1 VKAERRCIKVISST
15 ISWERSEV
23 VNARKSEPVTEVI
36 GLEIGDSVSFSKTVG
51 ESDVYLFAGIT
62 GDFSPNHVNEEIM
75 KRTPYKKRIAHGV
88 LSIGFASTTSTLMI
102 EKAKATAVSAGY
114 DRIRF
119 IKPIFIGDTVTVTYT
134 IVEIDQERFRTLAN
148 IEVRNQHEELC
159 TVAQHML
166 KFIPERDLPTTLL
179 AKG

>member
-1 VKAERRCIKVISST
+1 MS
-15 ISWERSEV
+15 
-23 VNARKSEPVTEVI
+23 ARESEPATKAI
-36 GLEIGDSVSFSKTVG
+36 GLEVGDSVSFSKTVG

-62 GDFSPNHVNEEIM
+62 GDFSPNHVDEEIM

-102 EKAKATAVSAGY
+102 AKAQATAVSAGY

-134 IVEIDQERFRTLAN
+134 IAQIDQDRLRSLAN
-148 IEVRNQHEELC
+148 IEVTNQHGELC
-159 TVAQHML
+159 TVAQHIL
-166 KFIPERDLPTTLL
+166 KFIV
-179 AKG
+179 